1 MRHQQLT
8 DELQE
13 RAMLYAAGALDEP
26 ERTEYS
32 RHLQEDDCA
41 VCIAEVL
48 ESEAAAQ
55 SLAMMLPTQ
64 TPSASVRQRLL
75 ERAEATRATRTARDE
90 ERPRPVPEPRRPA
103 SAWGGWLAAAAALA
117 VAGVL
122 LALNLGLRQEVKS
135 LNAQIMQLESR
146 VSAQNTLLV
155 MATSPRTKVVNLA
168 GLNSTPQ
175 ARGRIFLDEGARLWR
190 FYVEDLPTA
199 PANRAYQLWA
209 VPDGAKPVSAVV
221 FNTDANGTAMLELP
235 APMVAGMLTAAVT
248 EEPERG
254 SPQPTTLAFNLAGK
268 AE

>member
-1 MRHQQLT
+1 M
-8 DELQE
+8 
-13 RAMLYAAGALDEP
+13 
-26 ERTEYS
+26 
-32 RHLQEDDCA
+32 
-41 VCIAEVL
+41 
-48 ESEAAAQ
+48 
-55 SLAMMLPTQ
+55 
-64 TPSASVRQRLL
+64 
-75 ERAEATRATRTARDE
+75 
-90 ERPRPVPEPRRPA
+90 RPVPKPRRPA
-103 SAWGGWLAAAAALA
+103 SAWGWLAAAAALA

-122 LALNLGLRQEVKS
+122 LGLNLGLQQEVKS
-135 LNAQIMQLESR
+135 LNARIVQLESR

-209 VPDGAKPVSAVV
+209 VPDGARPVSAVV

-254 SPQPTTLAFNLAGK
+254 SPQPTTMAFNLAGK
-268 AE
+268 TQ

>member
-1 MRHQQLT
+1 
-8 DELQE
+8 
-13 RAMLYAAGALDEP
+13 
-26 ERTEYS
+26 
-32 RHLQEDDCA
+32 
-41 VCIAEVL
+41 
-48 ESEAAAQ
+48 
-55 SLAMMLPTQ
+55 
-64 TPSASVRQRLL
+64 
-75 ERAEATRATRTARDE
+75 
-90 ERPRPVPEPRRPA
+90 
-103 SAWGGWLAAAAALA
+103 
-117 VAGVL
+117 
-122 LALNLGLRQEVKS
+122 LGLRQEVKS

-168 GLNSTPQ
+168 GLKTPQ
-175 ARGRIFLDEGARLWR
+175 ARGRIFVDEGARLWR

>member
-64 TPSASVRQRLL
+64 TPSASVKQRLL
-75 ERAEATRATRTARDE
+75 ERAEATRAG

-103 SAWGGWLAAAAALA
+103 FAWGGWLAAAAALA

-122 LALNLGLRQEVKS
+122 LGLNLGLRQEVES
-135 LNAQIMQLESR
+135 LNARIVQLESR

-168 GLNSTPQ
+168 GLKTPQ
-175 ARGRIFLDEGARLWR
+175 ARGRIFVDEGARLWR

>member
-64 TPSASVRQRLL
+64 TPSASVKKRLL
-75 ERAEATRATRTARDE
+75 ERAEATRAG
-90 ERPRPVPEPRRPA
+90 ERPRPVSEPRRPA
-103 SAWGGWLAAAAALA
+103 FAWGGWLAAAAALA

-268 AE
+268 TE

>member
-13 RAMLYAAGALDEP
+13 RAMLYAAGALDES

-90 ERPRPVPEPRRPA
+90 ERPRPVPEPRRTA

-122 LALNLGLRQEVKS
+122 LGLNLGLRQEVKS

-168 GLNSTPQ
+168 GSKPRRRAEGSSWMRERACGVSTWKTCPPLRQ
-175 ARGRIFLDEGARLWR
+175 TVLISSGLCR
-190 FYVEDLPTA
+190 
-199 PANRAYQLWA
+199 
-209 VPDGAKPVSAVV
+209 
-221 FNTDANGTAMLELP
+221 
-235 APMVAGMLTAAVT
+235 MVQN
-248 EEPERG
+248 P
-254 SPQPTTLAFNLAGK
+254 
-268 AE
+268 

>member
-64 TPSASVRQRLL
+64 TPSASVKQRLL
-75 ERAEATRATRTARDE
+75 ERVEATRATRPE
-90 ERPRPVPEPRRPA
+90 ERPRPFPEPRRTA

-122 LALNLGLRQEVKS
+122 LGLNLGLRQEVKS

-168 GLNSTPQ
+168 GLKTPQ
-175 ARGRIFLDEGARLWR
+175 ARGRIFVDEGARLWR

-221 FNTDANGTAMLELP
+221 FNTDANGTSMLELP

-248 EEPERG
+248 EEPELG

-268 AE
+268 TE